1 MPIVEKK
8 MRRRAL
14 GLVAVAAVF
23 LGASPAYADYREAAY
38 VTTLYSDASH
48 TTVVGYITPEC
59 GYFYVQY
66 TLSGTYSQ
74 YGVDE
79 FVGYCT
85 QYGWEQI

>member
-1 MPIVEKK
+1 
-8 MRRRAL
+8 MRKRL
-14 GLVAVAAVF
+14 FGLVAVVAIF

-48 TTVVGYITPEC
+48 SVVVGHIYPEC
-59 GYFYVQY
+59 GYQYVQY
-66 TLSGTYSQ
+66 HLEGTYSQ
-74 YGVDE
+74 YGTDE